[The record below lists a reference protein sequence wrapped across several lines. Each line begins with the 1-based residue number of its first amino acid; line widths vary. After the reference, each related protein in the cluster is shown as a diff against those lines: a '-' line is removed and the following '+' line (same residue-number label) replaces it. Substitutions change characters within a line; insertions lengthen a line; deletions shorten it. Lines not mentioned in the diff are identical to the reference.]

1 MGLRL
6 SLDDSL
12 FLLLCFLVLTLNL
25 PGPLFSAPTNML
37 PVYLSITQTFDY
49 SLQQC
54 HDKREGWSVFVLSLG
69 S

>member
-49 SLQQC
+49 SHSATTNGKVGLF
-54 HDKREGWSVFVLSLG
+54 SSYL
-69 S
+69 